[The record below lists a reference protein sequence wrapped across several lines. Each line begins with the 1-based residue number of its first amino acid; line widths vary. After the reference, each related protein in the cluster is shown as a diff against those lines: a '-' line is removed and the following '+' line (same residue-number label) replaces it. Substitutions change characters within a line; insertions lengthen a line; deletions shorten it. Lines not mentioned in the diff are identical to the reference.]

1 MGILDR
7 RYSHWTV
14 SISFFNKMKNN
25 KEIKLLDKFDWAA
38 IGIAACGV
46 ILLIN
51 VIIGV
56 M

>member
-14 SISFFNKMKNN
+14 SISFFNKMKN
-25 KEIKLLDKFDWAA
+25 KIKLLDRFDWAA